1 MGQLP
6 TQVQF
11 STAAGSLWRQTF
23 TLTDSNGAAID
34 LTGLAW
40 EFVIRPNVTDATV
53 PALVSVTTTATA
65 QGQIDVTPLTG
76 TVTVTLSPVA
86 TTTLGAGSR
95 PHALWSNPGTGTA
108 TVWVEGRFNTQLVA
122 GA

>member
-23 TLTDSNGAAID
+23 TLTNADGTAID
-34 LTGLAW
+34 LTGMAW
-40 EFVIRPNVTDATV
+40 EFVIRPNVTDTTV

-76 TVTVTLSPVA
+76 TVTVTLNPAA
-86 TTTLGAGSR
+86 TTLLDVGSR
-95 PHALWSNPGTGTA
+95 PHALWSNPGTVTA
-108 TVWVEGRFNTQLVA
+108 TVWAEGRFNTQLVA